1 MPTAI
6 DFNKVRPLFG
16 GKLKQSQVDG
26 IVVTLNAWDRYGNSN
41 VHHLAYL
48 LATKKWE
55 TAHTMQPIREFGR
68 GKGRPYGKVD
78 STGKAPYGRG
88 DVQLTWRDNYVRAD
102 RELNLGGRL
111 AADYDLALNPEIA
124 VRVLITGSLE
134 GWFTGKKLG
143 DYSNFK
149 DMRRV
154 INGTDKAAQIAAIAD
169 GFLAALT
176 SRAAEPV
183 KETPETE
190 QVEPDVSTP
199 EPKSNWLAAL
209 IAIIVNFLKGL
220 RK

>member
-6 DFNKVRPLFG
+6 DFAKVRPLFG

-26 IVVTLNAWDRYGNSN
+26 IVVTLNAWDRYGDSN
-41 VHHLAYL
+41 VRHLAYL

-55 TAHTMQPIREFGR
+55 TAHTMQPIREYGR
-68 GKGRPYGKVD
+68 GKGKPYGKID

-190 QVEPDVSTP
+190 QVEPDVSKPVTNP
-199 EPKSNWLAAL
+199 GWLVAL
-209 IAIIVNFLKGL
+209 IEFIVSLFQPK
-220 RK
+220 RP